1 LIDWLISSCNHHLI
15 DWLTQWF
22 SVVCEIQVIHLQK
35 CVQYYMKCFFFCIYS
50 YLNWKWSHSGIYSS
64 TEKNSYIKSKQN
76 SNANK
81 LFMNNCK
88 MKHLSSIWLRTRAL
102 LALVQ
107 ICTPS
112 LKTVFTSCRS
122 WIRCLDDATPYYNN
136 VTTPIMDNLKRKG
149 KKHLVNCQEK

>member
-1 LIDWLISSCNHHLI
+1 LIDLFRVVITIWLIDSHNDLVLCVKFRLFISK
-15 DWLTQWF
+15 
-22 SVVCEIQVIHLQK
+22 SVFNTTWNV
-35 CVQYYMKCFFFCIYS
+35 FFFCIYS

-122 WIRCLDDATPYYNN
+122 WIRCLDDATPHYNN
-136 VTTPIMDNLKRKG
+136 VTTPIMDNLKRNTTLI
-149 KKHLVNCQEK
+149 HFLTEY